1 MRIRY
6 SLILL
11 VLIAGMVQ
19 AARVPVETARKVAE
33 TLVAERS
40 VERGNILEPQSIS
53 SHYTR
58 NMANGEAWHLFK
70 LQPSGFVLVAGE
82 DQVFPVLAYSFESDF
97 DTKTMPAHVADW
109 LQGYSDQISLVREH
123 SVEASPEVSDAWEH
137 YLNGDVPATEDITR
151 GVEPLLLC
159 NWNQSTYY
167 NGMCPPDPD
176 GPGGRALAGCVA
188 TAMGQVMYY
197 YRYPQIGIGNSSYF
211 HPDYGQL
218 SANYANTTYRWDE
231 MLNSIHAPN
240 SAIAELLLHCGIA
253 VEMGYSP
260 TGSGAYSSDA
270 VTALRDN
277 FGYSNAIQLVHK
289 SSMTDQA
296 WKDLL
301 KNQLDLGRPMYYHGY
316 GSGGHAFNVD
326 GYQGDDHF
334 HFNWGWGGSY
344 NGYFY
349 VSDLNP
355 GGSNFTNGQ
364 GAIIN
369 IEPPTFAYPPYCG
382 SLKTLTAPEGTFE
395 DGSGPLSEYESNAGC
410 SWLISPQQQ
419 PGDSITTISLQFD
432 RFNVQSNQ
440 DYVAVYAGSSPA
452 GTLIGKYSGSS
463 LPPKVSVEGNMM
475 YIEFVSDS
483 DTQAS
488 GFYATYTSTV
498 PDYCSKSP
506 AVLTDSSGTLSDGSA
521 AKNYNNRS
529 ICQWAIQPEGADAVV
544 LSFTAFDTEPQND
557 FVEVYAYEPLTGNGT
572 LLGRFSGN
580 TLPPVLSSNTGAMYL
595 IFFTN
600 AEETRSGWTAHYS
613 ASAVGLDEEVIAE
626 ARIYPNPTLDILN
639 IEWIA
644 KNPGMLRLELLD
656 LTGRIIYSGQV
667 PLADQRASLDL
678 GGIAPGQYLLRLAS
692 NDGVRMEKVTIR

>member
-1 MRIRY
+1 MRYRY

-11 VLIAGMVQ
+11 VLIVGFAQ
-19 AARVPVETARKVAE
+19 AARVPVETARQVARS
-33 TLVAERS
+33 LILERS
-40 VERGNILEPQSIS
+40 ES
-53 SHYTR
+53 SMNMPEHREITSSVTR
-58 NMANGEAWHLFK
+58 NAEDGEAWHLFK
-70 LQPSGFVLVAGE
+70 LSPTGFVLVAGE
-82 DQVFPVLAYSFESDF
+82 DQVYPVLAYSFETDF
-97 DTKTMPAHVADW
+97 PTDAIPAHIAEW
-109 LQGYSDQISLVREH
+109 LDGYSGQISLVRQR
-123 SVEASPEVSDAWEH
+123 SVEASDEVQFAWQH
-137 YLNGDVPATEDITR
+137 YLEWSAPATEDEVR

-197 YRYPQIGIGNSSYF
+197 YRHPQVGAGSSTYF

-218 SANYANTTYRWDE
+218 SANHGTTTYRWEE
-231 MLNSIHAPN
+231 MLNSIQAPN
-240 SAIAELLLHCGIA
+240 SAIAELLYHCGIA

-270 VTALRDN
+270 AAALRDH
-277 FGYSNAIQLVHK
+277 FGYSNAITLAHK
-289 SSMTDQA
+289 SAMSDQA

-344 NGYFY
+344 NGYYY

-369 IEPPTFAYPPYCG
+369 IEPSPASAYPPYCG
-382 SLKTLTAPEGTFE
+382 NLKTLTAPVGTFE
-395 DGSGPLSEYESNAGC
+395 DGSGPLSDYESNAGC
-410 SWLISPQQQ
+410 SWLISPQQY
-419 PGDSITTISLQFD
+419 PGDSISTISLQFD
-432 RFNVQSNQ
+432 RFDVQSNQ
-440 DYVAVYAGSSPA
+440 DYVAVYAGSSAA
-452 GTLIGKYSGSS
+452 GTLIGKYSGTS
-463 LPPKVSVEGNMM
+463 LPPKVSVEGNVM
-475 YIEFVSDS
+475 YIEFVTDS

-506 AVLTDSSGTLSDGSA
+506 AALTDSVGTLSDGSA
-521 AKNYNNRS
+521 TKNYNNRS
-529 ICQWAIQPEGADAVV
+529 ICQWAIQPEGAEAVV
-544 LSFTAFDTEPQND
+544 LAFTAFDTEPQHD
-557 FVEVYAYEPLTGNGT
+557 FLEVYAYEPLTGNGT

-580 TLPPVLSSNTGAMYL
+580 SLPPVLTSNTGAFYL
-595 IFFTN
+595 IFFSN
-600 AEETRSGWTAHYS
+600 AEETRGGWEAHYS
-613 ASAVGLDEEVIAE
+613 ASAVGIEEKVIAE
-626 ARIYPNPTLDILN
+626 ARIFPNPALDILN
-639 IEWIA
+639 VAWIA
-644 KNPGMLRLELLD
+644 NNPGILRLELLD
-656 LTGRIIYSGQV
+656 LTGRTIYSGQ
-667 PLADQRASLDL
+667 AS
-678 GGIAPGQYLLRLAS
+678 
-692 NDGVRMEKVTIR
+692 